1 MKQKRNVALAV
12 SVALLAAFMVQAA
25 DTLEKESQQAVADFL
40 KKDSTLKTFMD
51 DAAGYAVFPSVG
63 KGGLVVGGAR
73 GSGLV
78 YEKAKPVGRATMTQA
93 SIGAQIG
100 GQTFAEIICFETAE
114 ALKNFKASKM
124 EMSAEVSAV
133 AASEGVG
140 KAAKYS
146 HGVAVFA
153 LPKKGLMA
161 QASVGGQKFKYE
173 PFAAGGTGSSQGK
186 EENK

>member
-63 KGGLVVGGAR
+63 KGGLVIGGAR

-100 GQTFAEIICFETAE
+100 
-114 ALKNFKASKM
+114 
-124 EMSAEVSAV
+124 
-133 AASEGVG
+133 
-140 KAAKYS
+140 
-146 HGVAVFA
+146 
-153 LPKKGLMA
+153 
-161 QASVGGQKFKYE
+161 
-173 PFAAGGTGSSQGK
+173 
-186 EENK
+186 